1 MIKILEDLE
10 TTDNKQSILDYVNDI
25 ESICLL
31 LKELISHVYDKNEY
45 VE

>member
-1 MIKILEDLE
+1 MIKILEDLK
-10 TTDNKQSILDYVNDI
+10 TTDNKQQIWECVNGI